1 MFHTDK
7 FIMTNC
13 VYTVD
18 IKETQLALN
27 FPPRGSVPWDK

>member
-18 IKETQLALN
+18 IKEAQLTLN
-27 FPPRGSVPWDK
+27 FPPGGSVP